1 MKNDLQKKIFYSFI
15 SGIIFGI
22 LLNNISESFTQTFDL
37 TINIIKF
44 GGEIFLKII
53 KMLVVPIVFFSLL
66 VGVANLNNIS
76 TLGRIGFKTL
86 ILYVFTTMLAITLAL
101 SIGYFINPGDGVNI
115 VSENTKIN
123 IAQPPSFFSVLLDII
138 PDNPFKSL
146 TEGNMLQVIFFS
158 LVLGGCLSTLKNNEK
173 LVEFFNSMNALI
185 LKMLNSLMIIAPIG
199 IFCLISK
206 TLATQGLSSIL
217 ELIKYFF
224 GVVAVLII
232 HFTIVYL
239 PLVKLLGRIDILKFL
254 SGIKQIIIFAFSTSS
269 SSATI
274 PITLQN
280 INKNFEVKSKIS
292 SFTVPLGATI
302 NMDGTAIMQG
312 MATIFIANI
321 YNVDLIFIDYLSIIL
336 TATLASVGTAGV
348 PGVGIIMLGM
358 VLTQVGLP
366 LEGIAIVIGVDRLLD
381 MLRTALNVSGDAMVT
396 LVIDKSEK

>member
-321 YNVDLIFIDYLSIIL
+321 YNVDLILIDYLSIIL

-366 LEGIAIVIGVDRLLD
+366 LEGVAIVIGVDRLLD

>member
-1 MKNDLQKKIFYSFI
+1 MKIDLQKKIFYSFI

-76 TLGRIGFKTL
+76 ALGRIGFKTL

-173 LVEFFNSMNALI
+173 LVEFFNGMNALI
-185 LKMLNSLMIIAPIG
+185 LKMLNSLMVIAPIG

-232 HFTIVYL
+232 HFSVVYV
-239 PLVKLLGRIDILKFL
+239 PLVKFLGRVDILKFL

-321 YNVDLIFIDYLSIIL
+321 YNVDLILIDYLSIIL